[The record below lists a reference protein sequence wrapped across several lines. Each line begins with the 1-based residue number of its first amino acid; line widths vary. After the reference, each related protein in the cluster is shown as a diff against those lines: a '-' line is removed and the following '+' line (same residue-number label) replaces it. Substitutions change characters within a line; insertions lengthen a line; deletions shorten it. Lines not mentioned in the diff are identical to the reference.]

1 MKCMYNLDDV
11 YCKEQA
17 RASVIKEII
26 KILESS
32 DEKSLDI
39 AKLFDNAKKSIL
51 KNICTNYFN
60 NSYQIHNVSF
70 IDKPVSAF
78 RLDER
83 IRHKVEIYNNLKKTK
98 QKNKNKINEKSYSS
112 FAVYEAKENIKDIE
126 EVEKRLELMFKEDEE
141 ILSYYLSINV
151 PIESIIFKKLENG
164 KYVIEDWI
172 KPYLNKI
179 TFNNFPITRINIKN
193 YDFTGTNGIIIPS
206 RYIYGSLSNTVLN
219 GTTIKCYSNSFLHA
233 IDPTKVDITGTNF
246 TGSKGAVVTLEN
258 VDKLPK
264 KCNLTDAKIVVNSK
278 EDIKKLNLKKYK
290 ENIYIKQDGVIEE
303 DRFIDCDLKD
313 FLNYTGTIDDIKIK
327 SINEALI
334 LEGYNNEEIRIE
346 DNKIASYIIA
356 SEIASIIDFEKLY
369 RDFEIIKEV
378 KNELEENP
386 IFLKEVKNY
395 SKNDRNRTQDQ
406 ISIIINVLQG
416 IYETKGN
423 PLKDD
428 LKYTI
433 SDDKF
438 KAHTYNGVLT
448 VDFLRLGLQ
457 KEGKIIFK
465 KEKELNLGDSTNSK
479 LLEFFT
485 KIYNN
490 FLEIRYEDKES
501 INNNEENKAFENTN
515 NYLFINNK
523 IINCFKESTI
533 KELEDLVYNS
543 LEENNKGY
551 SYAIKKS

>member
-1 MKCMYNLDDV
+1 M
-11 YCKEQA
+11 
-17 RASVIKEII
+17 
-26 KILESS
+26 
-32 DEKSLDI
+32 
-39 AKLFDNAKKSIL
+39 
-51 KNICTNYFN
+51 
-60 NSYQIHNVSF
+60 
-70 IDKPVSAF
+70 
-78 RLDER
+78 
-83 IRHKVEIYNNLKKTK
+83 
-98 QKNKNKINEKSYSS
+98 

-206 RYIYGSLSNTVLN
+206 RYIYDSLSNIVLN

-258 VDKLPK
+258 IDKLPK

-278 EDIKKLNLKKYK
+278 EDIKKLNLNKYK
-290 ENIYIKQDGVIEE
+290 ENIYIKQDGIIDK
-303 DRFIDCDLKD
+303 DRFICCDLKD
-313 FLNYTGTIDDIKIK
+313 FLNYSGTIDDIKIK

-346 DNKIASYIIA
+346 DNKITSYIIA
-356 SEIASIIDFEKLY
+356 SEIARIIDFEKLY

-378 KNELEENP
+378 KNKLEANQ
-386 IFLKEVKNY
+386 IFLKEGKNY
-395 SKNDRNRTQDQ
+395 SKNDRNRRQDQ
-406 ISIIINVLQG
+406 ISIIINVLQS

-438 KAHTYNGVLT
+438 KAYTYNGVLT

-479 LLEFFT
+479 LLKFFT
-485 KIYNN
+485 KIYIN

-501 INNNEENKAFENTN
+501 INNHEENKAFENTN
-515 NYLFINNK
+515 HYLFINNK

-533 KELEDLVYNS
+533 KALENLVYNS